1 MQKSKK
7 RLLDNND
14 SIARTP
20 EDALREWQ
28 EELDDVERE
37 NALRE
42 QGIETIKVEIAEED
56 YDAWCEYMTKF
67 YKEME
72 KIDRENEIARQ
83 QKSRPTWDDMY
94 MEIAEVVAKRSKD
107 PHTKVGAV
115 IVKDNHIL
123 GIGYNAEPRGFSYDF
138 NWNSSEKYD
147 YVIHAELN
155 AIANS
160 TFFGNSIVGSTIYL
174 TLSPCH
180 ECMKLLIQ
188 YGIET
193 IYYKEKYKDFE
204 SSEKMA
210 KYSKIKLIQYNSN

>member
-14 SIARTP
+14 FI
-20 EDALREWQ
+20 
-28 EELDDVERE
+28 
-37 NALRE
+37 ALRE
-42 QGIETIKVEIAEED
+42 QGFKTTKVEIAEED
-56 YDAWCEYMTKF
+56 YDAWCEYITKF

-72 KIDRENEIARQ
+72 KIDRDNEIAQR
-83 QKSRPTWDDMY
+83 QKSRPTWNDMF
-94 MEIAEVVAKRSKD
+94 MQIAEIVATRSKD

-123 GIGYNAEPRGFSYDF
+123 GIGYNAEPKGFSYNFD
-138 NWNSSEKYD
+138 WHSEEKYD

-160 TFFGNSIVGSTIYL
+160 TYFGNSIVGSTIYL

-204 SSEKMA
+204 LSEKMA
-210 KYSKIKLIQYNSN
+210 KYSKIKLIQYNLN

>member
-1 MQKSKK
+1 MPKSKK
-7 RLLDNND
+7 NLSKDNKRNSVSYTFKD
-14 SIARTP
+14 AL
-20 EDALREWQ
+20 EDAKHYMN
-28 EELDDVERE
+28 D
-37 NALRE
+37 
-42 QGIETIKVEIAEED
+42 IESFTT
-56 YDAWCEYMTKF
+56 YLNNF

-72 KIDRENEIARQ
+72 QIDRENEIAQ
-83 QKSRPTWDDMY
+83 HQKSRPTWDEMY

-123 GIGYNAEPRGFSYDF
+123 GIGYNAEPRGFSYNFD
-138 NWNSSEKYD
+138 WNSSEKYD

-155 AIANS
+155 AIANA
-160 TFFGNSIVGSTIYL
+160 TFFGNSIVGSIIYL

-193 IYYKEKYKDFE
+193 VYYKEKYKDFE
-204 SSEKMA
+204 LSEKMA
-210 KYSKIKLIQYNSN
+210 KHSKIKLIQYNSN

>member
-7 RLLDNND
+7 RLFDTND
-14 SIARTP
+14 SIALTSK
-20 EDALREWQ
+20 DDLKEWQ
-28 EELDDVERE
+28 DGLDDIARE
-37 NALRE
+37 SDLKE
-42 QGIETIKVEIAEED
+42 QGIETIKVEIADED
-56 YDAWCEYMTKF
+56 YEAWCEYIKKF

-72 KIDRENEIARQ
+72 EIDKDNETAQ
-83 QKSRPTWDDMY
+83 LQKSRPTWDDMY
-94 MEIAEVVAKRSKD
+94 MEIAEVVSKRSKD

-123 GIGYNAEPRGFSYDF
+123 GIGYNAEPKGFNYDF
-138 NWNSSEKYD
+138 DWNSSEKYD

-193 IYYKEKYKDFE
+193 IYYKDKYKDFE
-204 SSEKMA
+204 LSEKMA

>member
-7 RLLDNND
+7 RLSNDNND
-14 SIARTP
+14 SIAYTP
-20 EDALREWQ
+20 EDTLRDWQ
-28 EELDDVERE
+28 NELDDIERRK
-37 NALRE
+37 AD
-42 QGIETIKVEIAEED
+42 IAAKD
-56 YDAWCEYMTKF
+56 YEAWCEYIQNF

-72 KIDRENEIARQ
+72 KIDRENEIAQQ
-83 QKSRPTWDDMY
+83 QKSRPTWDEMY
-94 MEIAEVVAKRSKD
+94 MEIAEVVSKRSKD

-123 GIGYNAEPRGFSYDF
+123 GIGYNAEPRGFSYEFD
-138 NWNSSEKYD
+138 WNSSEKYD

-160 TFFGNSIVGSTIYL
+160 TFFGNSIVGSTIYI

-204 SSEKMA
+204 LSEKMA
-210 KYSKIKLIQYNSN
+210 KHSKIKLIQYKLD